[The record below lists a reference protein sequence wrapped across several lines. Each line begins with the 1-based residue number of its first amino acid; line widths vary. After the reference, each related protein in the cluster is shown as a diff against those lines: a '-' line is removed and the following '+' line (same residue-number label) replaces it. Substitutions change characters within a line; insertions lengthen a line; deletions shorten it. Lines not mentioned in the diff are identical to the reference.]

1 MPTKLINVAPD
12 EIQDF
17 ARQTL
22 AVGSLE
28 VWRIKDGRFLIHV
41 AINNSN
47 RGPWIEL
54 SAEQASWLAGELSK

>member
-1 MPTKLINVAPD
+1 MTTKLVNVAPD

-17 ARQTL
+17 ARQAL
-22 AVGSLE
+22 AVGNLE
-28 VWRIKDGRFLIHV
+28 VWHIKDGRFLIHV
-41 AINNSN
+41 AINN